1 MELSVTDI
9 IAMLAA
15 LLLLIFSAF
24 LLNLKKGN
32 RINQLILSAFLFS
45 NAMYIIGYLLFAFSD
60 YVLPGGIHLFFIG
73 TAFGFLFGP
82 LLLFYSKSLVQNN
95 FKLKWQDILHAVPFI
110 AYNVIY
116 GIYFHFEPTASKLEM
131 IHRGSIL
138 PHPFGFWINLIM
150 NTQILVYMSITL
162 IYLIR
167 YSGRIKSLYSSIH
180 HLNLGWL
187 ELVVYAFL
195 FMWILDFAQFLFRNT
210 IGIDPQI
217 AGFMTF
223 VSITINFVF
232 ANLVIYKGLK
242 QPEHFFRVEKE
253 LSKTKYEGSSISE
266 AEIEVYLDKLQHF
279 MNKEK
284 PYLMSSLTL
293 KELAD
298 KLDMNPRILS
308 QIINDRKKQNF
319 YDFINSYRIEDAK
332 LLLANPAKRKMT
344 ILEILYG
351 VGFNSKSVFNTTFKK
366 YTGLTPSEY
375 KKRHLPYH
383 SHHTVQKSA

>member
-1 MELSVTDI
+1 
-9 IAMLAA
+9 
-15 LLLLIFSAF
+15 
-24 LLNLKKGN
+24 
-32 RINQLILSAFLFS
+32 
-45 NAMYIIGYLLFAFSD
+45 
-60 YVLPGGIHLFFIG
+60 
-73 TAFGFLFGP
+73 
-82 LLLFYSKSLVQNN
+82 
-95 FKLKWQDILHAVPFI
+95 
-110 AYNVIY
+110 
-116 GIYFHFEPTASKLEM
+116 
-131 IHRGSIL
+131 
-138 PHPFGFWINLIM
+138 
-150 NTQILVYMSITL
+150 
-162 IYLIR
+162 
-167 YSGRIKSLYSSIH
+167 
-180 HLNLGWL
+180 
-187 ELVVYAFL
+187 
-195 FMWILDFAQFLFRNT
+195 
-210 IGIDPQI
+210 
-217 AGFMTF
+217 
-223 VSITINFVF
+223 
-232 ANLVIYKGLK
+232 
-242 QPEHFFRVEKE
+242 
-253 LSKTKYEGSSISE
+253 
-266 AEIEVYLDKLQHF
+266 